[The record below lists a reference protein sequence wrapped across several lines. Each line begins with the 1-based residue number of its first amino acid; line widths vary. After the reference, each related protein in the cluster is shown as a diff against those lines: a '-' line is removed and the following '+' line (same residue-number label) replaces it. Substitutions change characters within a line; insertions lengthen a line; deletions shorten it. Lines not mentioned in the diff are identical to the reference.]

1 MVLSLLQILQ
11 GYTPF
16 ITATKD
22 NRNGQMDKQNPLR
35 PKQIG
40 FQADDKESSHCDPP
54 LSDRRAIYQQLDSS
68 LSHRVKEQ
76 CMILSRY
83 VCTCIITEE
92 STSRAAAIISAF
104 VLFSRLTPT
113 SAHTCRLNARKC
125 AQRPKSRGLLLL
137 YYFVYG
143 FSPIKDK
150 AVGCIQSLKRVTH
163 LLS

>member
-1 MVLSLLQILQ
+1 MTQYVWTHKNKMVLSLLQILQ
-11 GYTPF
+11 GYAPF

-22 NRNGQMDKQNPLR
+22 NRNGQTPPPLR

-68 LSHRVKEQ
+68 LSHCVKEQ
-76 CMILSRY
+76 CMILSGY

-104 VLFSRLTPT
+104 VLFSRLIPT
-113 SAHTCRLNARKC
+113 SVHTCRLNARKC
-125 AQRPKSRGLLLL
+125 AQSLVAYFYCITL
-137 YYFVYG
+137 YTPHCFV
-143 FSPIKDK
+143 F
-150 AVGCIQSLKRVTH
+150 
-163 LLS
+163 